1 MDYLWMFDVFSGNNS
16 LNPDAFIWNGNNESL
31 TWEEMTD
38 HLYENKQDFGRDF
51 QFWLADEVKEI
62 RQHMWPY
69 SACVEIDNYPTAF
82 GTGSGKDEVRLCIL
96 VIDIF

>member
-1 MDYLWMFDVFSGNNS
+1 MFDVFSGNNS

-38 HLYENKQDFGRDF
+38 YLYENKQDFGRDF

-96 VIDIF
+96 VI